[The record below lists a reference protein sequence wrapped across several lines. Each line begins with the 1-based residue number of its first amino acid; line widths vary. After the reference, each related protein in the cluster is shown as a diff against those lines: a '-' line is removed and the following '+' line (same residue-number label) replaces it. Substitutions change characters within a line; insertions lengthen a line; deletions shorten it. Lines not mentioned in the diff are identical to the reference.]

1 MKKSFLF
8 LLVLAFVININAQE
22 LQTIKLVEP
31 STKGGSTIMEAL
43 SNRKSVRE
51 FSNKKLSD
59 QDLADVV
66 WAAGG
71 INRKEAGLR
80 TSPSWRNFQDVDIYV
95 CFKEGVYLYNAKAHA
110 LEPVMKGN
118 FYPMIVSG
126 QDFVNDAPIVLLLV
140 SDFDK
145 ITGDGSSPVYIS
157 GLNAGIISQN
167 ISLFCAGKNMATVPR
182 GFMDKEALKKAFN
195 LKENQHILLNHP
207 VGYLK

>member
-1 MKKSFLF
+1 MKKFFLF
-8 LLVLAFVININAQE
+8 LLVLGFANNINAQE
-22 LQTIKLVEP
+22 LKTIKLVNP
-31 STKGGSTIMEAL
+31 SKTGGSTIMEAL

-51 FSNKKLSD
+51 VSNKKLSD
-59 QDLADVV
+59 QDLADLV
-66 WAAGG
+66 WAAAG
-71 INRKEAGLR
+71 INRKDRSLR
-80 TSPSWRNFQDVDIYV
+80 TAPSWRNFQDVDIYV

-110 LEPVMKGN
+110 LEPVMKGD
-118 FYPMIVSG
+118 FYHLIVSG
-126 QDFVNDAPIVLLLV
+126 QDFVIDAPVILLLV

-145 ITGDGSSPVYIS
+145 IKDDNSSPVYIS

-182 GFMDKEALKKAFN
+182 GFMDKEGMKKAIN